1 MRILLVRL
9 SSIGDIV
16 HTLPALSAVRRNYP
30 KAHIDWLV
38 ESRYAEILT
47 IVSGIDTV
55 VEIDT
60 FGIRKFPWSLEKW
73 GGLVSNLQ
81 QLRRIN
87 YDIILDFQGTLKSAV
102 SARLARGKRR
112 IGYGVAALKE
122 SPAALFYSERASLDG
137 GGTHVIEHH
146 LHLLSKL
153 GIYTKKRDF
162 SMTVSEDVYG
172 EVDREIA
179 ALGLSEFVLL
189 NPGGNWNTKRWAPEK
204 FGRLAEAIYKELHI
218 PSLVL
223 WGPGDQGLASSVVES
238 SEGAAYLMPPTG
250 ISSMI
255 AFATRARLFVTGDT
269 GPMHLASAFNVSIV
283 GIFGPTDPNRNGPF
297 GLKDEI
303 VSKEVP
309 CGPCYK
315 NRCPGYGNVCM
326 TSINVE
332 DVMVAVR
339 QKLA

>member
-16 HTLPALSAVRRNYP
+16 HTLPALSAVRRNHP
-30 KAHIDWLV
+30 EAHIDWLV

-47 IVSGIDTV
+47 NVGGIDNV
-55 VEIDT
+55 IGIDT
-60 FGIRKFPWSLEKW
+60 FGIRKFPWSFEKW
-73 GGLVSNLQ
+73 GGLVSNLR

-112 IGYGVAALKE
+112 IGYEAAVVREKL
-122 SPAALFYSERASLDG
+122 ATLFYSERVSLDG
-137 GGTHVIEHH
+137 AGTHIIDHH

-153 GIYTKKRDF
+153 GIHTKERDF
-162 SMTVSEDVYG
+162 AMTVSEDVYG
-172 EVDREIA
+172 EADREIA
-179 ALGLSEFVLL
+179 ALGLSEFILL
-189 NPGGNWNTKRWAPEK
+189 NPGGNWKTKRWAPEN

-223 WGPGDQGLASSVVES
+223 WGPSDQGLASSVVES
-238 SEGAAYLMPPTG
+238 SRGAAYLMPATK

-255 AFATRARLFVTGDT
+255 AYATRARLFISGDT
-269 GPMHLASAFNVSIV
+269 GPMHLASAFNVPIV

-297 GLKDEI
+297 GRQDEI

-326 TSINVE
+326 TLIKVE
-332 DVMVAVR
+332 DIMEAVR
-339 QKLA
+339 QKLV